1 MVKPKGTLTSSQ
13 FEILDLLWEHET
25 GMSVAEIWDVLQKK
39 RKVTRTT
46 VLNLVDRLEKRNWL
60 SRKKIDGIF
69 QYQPAVERESTEH
82 MLADEFIGD
91 FFDGSPA
98 NFLLSLLGTR
108 RISKSEV
115 ERLKKLLD
123 ESSDTGK
130 NKKKRGR

>member
-1 MVKPKGTLTSSQ
+1 MVKPKGSLTSSQ
-13 FEILDLLWEHET
+13 FEILELLWEHET

-39 RKVTRTT
+39 RKVSRTT
-46 VLNLVDRLEKRNWL
+46 ILNLVDRLEKRNWL
-60 SRKKIDGIF
+60 FRKKVDGIF

-91 FFDGSPA
+91 FFGGSPG

-108 RISKSEV
+108 RISKSDV

-123 ESSDTGK
+123 ESSGSSK
-130 NKKKRGR
+130 GKKKKGK